1 MAHASSPT
9 STILPTE
16 VSGFLIEDETV
27 SSYTAV
33 KQAASP
39 NPLTSPS
46 FCPLSNTQ
54 PSHLV
59 RGCGGRDR
67 TVGVEARDQRVVARR
82 VVEADMR
89 GLVTAGR
96 CVRLERCAGLSTSV
110 TGFPFAERR
119 LAAHSLRGAGLLAA
133 PGSTPPSVG
142 AVGRRT
148 GQRASRI
155 RDRPVQDRT
164 DPPPRPLA
172 HRRTRRSRHPG
183 LDRLVQPTPAARDQ
197 WRPLTTRARTRP
209 LPSNTDLTEAG

>member
-1 MAHASSPT
+1 MAKLPATAVRTKMAHASSPT

-67 TVGVEARDQRVVARR
+67 TVGVEARGQRVVARR

-133 PGSTPPSVG
+133 AGIDAS
-142 AVGRRT
+142 VGRR
-148 GQRASRI
+148 G
-155 RDRPVQDRT
+155 RPT
-164 DPPPRPLA
+164 
-172 HRRTRRSRHPG
+172 H
-183 LDRLVQPTPAARDQ
+183 
-197 WRPLTTRARTRP
+197 WTTR
-209 LPSNTDLTEAG
+209 